1 MLQVG
6 GGWGLGV
13 AVQHGF
19 AGGLDAQAD
28 KAVVAELFYAAVFFC
43 FFADCY
49 VFVVFGVWGGHGV
62 SFGGG
67 FQAAFG
73 VGWLVIY
80 ADGFAVAG
88 LLPVVAP
95 CGEVVGGLAGEGG
108 GESEGLGEAVGKG
121 GGAGEVAQADGYGEA
136 VGGGEGGLGKV
147 GHGWRALEEVL
158 MVILK
163 SLYIGEQKRQPEK
176 SQQKINGI
184 CIKTDAVYFNNELRR
199 FMPFCFNRQ
208 AH

>member
-1 MLQVG
+1 M
-6 GGWGLGV
+6 
-13 AVQHGF
+13 
-19 AGGLDAQAD
+19 GGL
-28 KAVVAELFYAAVFFC
+28 VSNLCGRFC
-43 FFADCY
+43 RC
-49 VFVVFGVWGGHGV
+49 G
-62 SFGGG
+62 
-67 FQAAFG
+67 
-73 VGWLVIY
+73 
-80 ADGFAVAG
+80 AVASSR
-88 LLPVVAP
+88 AMWR
-95 CGEVVGGLAGEGG
+95 GGRQ
-108 GESEGLGEAVGKG
+108 G

-147 GHGWRALEEVL
+147 GHGWRALKEVL

>member
-1 MLQVG
+1 MV
-6 GGWGLGV
+6 
-13 AVQHGF
+13 
-19 AGGLDAQAD
+19 
-28 KAVVAELFYAAVFFC
+28 
-43 FFADCY
+43 
-49 VFVVFGVWGGHGV
+49 
-62 SFGGG
+62 
-67 FQAAFG
+67 
-73 VGWLVIY
+73 Y

-108 GESEGLGEAVGKG
+108 MLGVQLGVQLVKVLEADVDVSFGQPCEIAHEIVQRVGVGAVLGEGEGLGEAVGKG

-136 VGGGEGGLGKV
+136 VEGGEGGLGKV

>member
-19 AGGLDAQAD
+19 AGELDAQAD
-28 KAVVAELFYAAVFFC
+28 KAVVAELFYAAVFFY

-49 VFVVFGVWGGHGV
+49 VFVVFGVWGSHGV

-67 FQAAFG
+67 FQAAFW

-95 CGEVVGGLAGEGG
+95 C
-108 GESEGLGEAVGKG
+108 GEAVGKG

-147 GHGWRALEEVL
+147 GHGWRALKEVL